1 MTTEEKMQMMEALVK
16 GGASI
21 GQLIIENSGTIT
33 YHDNR
38 GCGEQQKKE
47 EEAPKDKKTAIME
60 YVDRLKPVVQERVLP
75 VYDQVWMEILELDEV
90 RSEVYNRGRQKGTA
104 FNRDFVARIIHMM
117 SMKGVVSGS
126 DSRLTEL
133 LEPEKGKSH
142 PVRGSLGLVPERNVK
157 RAVEGVFQKYEL
169 KVSES

>member
-1 MTTEEKMQMMEALVK
+1 MELNQGEFDTLTKKLEQYAAQLSTLQTKLELQPEIVSLRDQL
-16 GGASI
+16 AS
-21 GQLIIENSGTIT
+21 
-33 YHDNR
+33 
-38 GCGEQQKKE
+38 
-47 EEAPKDKKTAIME
+47 
-60 YVDRLKPVVQERVLP
+60 VQHK
-75 VYDQVWMEILELDEV
+75 LDEV

>member
-1 MTTEEKMQMMEALVK
+1 MELNQGEFDTLTKKLEQYAAQLSTLQTKLELQPEIVSLRDQL
-16 GGASI
+16 AS
-21 GQLIIENSGTIT
+21 
-33 YHDNR
+33 
-38 GCGEQQKKE
+38 
-47 EEAPKDKKTAIME
+47 
-60 YVDRLKPVVQERVLP
+60 VQHK
-75 VYDQVWMEILELDEV
+75 LDEV
-90 RSEVYNRGRQKGTA
+90 TAERSEVYNHGRQKGTA